1 MAEIFIAGAITGIL
15 SFFFGFVTCG
25 LLASRDDD

>member
-25 LLASRDDD
+25 LLVSRDDD

>member
-1 MAEIFIAGAITGIL
+1 MAEIFIAGAITGIV